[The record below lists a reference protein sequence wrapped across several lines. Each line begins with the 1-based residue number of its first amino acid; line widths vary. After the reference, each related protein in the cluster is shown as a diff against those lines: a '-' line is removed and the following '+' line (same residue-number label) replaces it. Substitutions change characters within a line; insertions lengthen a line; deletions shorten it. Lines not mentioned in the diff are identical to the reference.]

1 MAWLPWTGTVLEE
14 MISDCDLALNRTLKD
29 HEGQSL
35 TELIKKRLDSTSVIS
50 YSIDGLK
57 KYSTISMPV
66 NVMLQTQLRSRNGKL
81 EANQPKTWRWTGRFI
96 CNTKIRVFEDQIF
109 TTDSGKS

>member
-14 MISDCDLALNRTLKD
+14 MISDSDLAFNRTWKD
-29 HEGQSL
+29 REGQSL
-35 TELIKKRLDSTSVIS
+35 SEFIKKRLDSTSVIS

-57 KYSTISMPV
+57 KYSTSSMPV

-81 EANQPKTWRWTGRFI
+81 EANQPKTWRWTGRFT
-96 CNTKIRVFEDQIF
+96 CNTMTRVFEDQIF

>member
-1 MAWLPWTGTVLEE
+1 
-14 MISDCDLALNRTLKD
+14 MISDSDLAFNRTWKD
-29 HEGQSL
+29 REGQSL
-35 TELIKKRLDSTSVIS
+35 TDVIKKRLDSTSVIS
-50 YSIDGLK
+50 YLIDGLK

-81 EANQPKTWRWTGRFI
+81 EANQPKTWRWSGRFI
-96 CNTKIRVFEDQIF
+96 CNTKTRVFEDQIF